1 MGNVQRCRL
10 RRRGAS
16 GVGVLWAWGYYASL
30 AEKVESTMNRQ
41 KINTICAI
49 VPLILSLMACV
60 WVLGNVAGGIRS
72 GNSDEGLGF
81 KVFWLLI
88 AFQLPFVLG
97 YLATADWRRWR
108 GTARIVLHV

>member
-1 MGNVQRCRL
+1 
-10 RRRGAS
+10 
-16 GVGVLWAWGYYASL
+16 
-30 AEKVESTMNRQ
+30 MNRHSM
-41 KINTICAI
+41 NRICTA

-88 AFQLPFVLG
+88 VAQMPFILG
-97 YLATADWRRWR
+97 YLVTADWKRQ
-108 GTARIVLHV
+108 GSAAARLVLQGAALVLAFSPVAYFKL

>member
-1 MGNVQRCRL
+1 
-10 RRRGAS
+10 
-16 GVGVLWAWGYYASL
+16 
-30 AEKVESTMNRQ
+30 MNGLSVNR
-41 KINTICAI
+41 ICAA

-88 AFQLPFVLG
+88 VAQMPFILG
-97 YLATADWRRWR
+97 YLATADWKRQGRVAVR
-108 GTARIVLHV
+108 LVLQGAALILALSPVAYFRL